1 MTGGA
6 QSASAA
12 MMPEV
17 VCPSIGGH
25 RLAPAYGPQTETFF
39 VPGAEHV
46 SSYHADTASYPA
58 RLTSFFDEAE
68 GL

>member
-12 MMPEV
+12 IMPGV

-25 RLAPAYGPQTETFF
+25 RSAPAYAPQAETSS
-39 VPGAEHV
+39 VTGAEHV